1 MTKSENMSVDNPEV
15 QEILKSKLKFL
26 NDFKHVAQDL
36 PQCEYINLKGVQ
48 CPSRCYV
55 RTDGSRPR
63 CHNHLNSVDVIQCSI
78 IYKDENGNDVQC
90 TNLTRSKKGTCHY
103 HTVKVYNKINGKKY
117 YDRNREKICEEKRLS
132 KLIIRLDKMVTQV
145 DGILNPSE

>member
-36 PQCEYINLKGVQ
+36 PRCEYINLKGVQ

-55 RTDGSRPR
+55 RSDG
-63 CHNHLNSVDVIQCSI
+63 VDVII
-78 IYKDENGNDVQC
+78 I
-90 TNLTRSKKGTCHY
+90 
-103 HTVKVYNKINGKKY
+103 
-117 YDRNREKICEEKRLS
+117 
-132 KLIIRLDKMVTQV
+132 
-145 DGILNPSE
+145 